1 MPSKMDD
8 LIRDPINYLNKSSVK
23 HIVDILN
30 KSDKAFFNTD
40 EVILSDDIYDI
51 VKQYLRNKDPENAY
65 LKKVGA
71 EIEFNKEVLPIYL
84 GSLDKI
90 KDNESEIKKW
100 QMKYPGDSGYD
111 SYVVSEKLDGI
122 SCLLYHDCQETKMFT
137 RGNGSEGQNIT
148 HILPYLN
155 LDISEITKIR
165 EKIAIRGELIISR
178 KNWNKISDIGSNARN
193 VVAGAIHSKSIN
205 REIISNIDFIA
216 YDMMSPRYKQSVAYE
231 IMGKMNI
238 PVVRNILL
246 ENDML
251 SLDTLSNLLQKWRKD
266 SKYEI
271 DGIVVHHNSVH
282 EIVTGKNPK
291 YAFAFKT
298 ILTHE
303 QAEVIVTDVEWNVSK
318 HRYLKPLVKFNEVN
332 LGGVNIKQATGFNGS
347 FIEKNKIG
355 PGSHIIIVR
364 SGDVIPHILNVLT
377 ASANGQAKMPEVP
390 YKWTDTEVD
399 ILLLDSGKNK
409 EQDVQSFTHFMKT
422 LDIAG
427 VKEGMIAKLYDAG
440 YDTLGKIIRISVEEM
455 SAIPGFQEKSALKT
469 YETLQKVHEAE
480 CNKLLTASNVF
491 GRGFGERKLK
501 IITEEYEYVAY
512 DRENALK
519 LKIEDIERLKG
530 MARISAEQ
538 FIEGL
543 PKFFE
548 FCDELGIKC
557 KKEKK
562 KDAVDKNSIL
572 NGKKIV
578 FSGFRNKELEKIIE
592 GNGGVVTTTVSKS
605 TDYLIVKSEDETSTK
620 IDKAREYGIAIITV
634 KDFERFIS

>member
-1 MPSKMDD
+1 
-8 LIRDPINYLNKSSVK
+8 
-23 HIVDILN
+23 
-30 KSDKAFFNTD
+30 
-40 EVILSDDIYDI
+40 
-51 VKQYLRNKDPENAY
+51 
-65 LKKVGA
+65 
-71 EIEFNKEVLPIYL
+71 
-84 GSLDKI
+84 
-90 KDNESEIKKW
+90 
-100 QMKYPGDSGYD
+100 
-111 SYVVSEKLDGI
+111 
-122 SCLLYHDCQETKMFT
+122 
-137 RGNGSEGQNIT
+137 
-148 HILPYLN
+148 
-155 LDISEITKIR
+155 
-165 EKIAIRGELIISR
+165 
-178 KNWNKISDIGSNARN
+178 
-193 VVAGAIHSKSIN
+193 
-205 REIISNIDFIA
+205 
-216 YDMMSPRYKQSVAYE
+216 MSPRYKQSIAYE
-231 IMGKMNI
+231 IIGKMNI
-238 PVVRNILL
+238 PVVGNILL
-246 ENDML
+246 ENDKL
-251 SLDTLSNLLQKWRKD
+251 TLETLSNLLQKWRKD

-282 EIVTGKNPK
+282 KIVSGKNPK

-318 HRYLKPLVKFNEVN
+318 HRYLKPLVKFNEVT

-377 ASANGQAKMPEVP
+377 ASANGKPKMPEVP
-390 YKWTDTEVD
+390 YKWTDTNVD
-399 ILLLDSGKNK
+399 ILLLDSEKNK

-422 LDIAG
+422 LDITG
-427 VKEGMIAKLYDAG
+427 VKEGVISKMYDAG
-440 YDTLGKIIRISVEEM
+440 YDTLGKIIRISVEEIA
-455 SAIPGFQEKSALKT
+455 AIPGFQEKSASKT
-469 YETLQKVHEAE
+469 YEMLQKVHEAE
-480 CNKLLTASNVF
+480 CNKLLTASNAF

-512 DRENALK
+512 NREKAFK
-519 LKIEDIERLKG
+519 LKIEDIEKLKG
-530 MARISAEQ
+530 MARISAMQ

-562 KDAVDKNSIL
+562 KGAPVDKNSIL

-578 FSGFRNKELEKIIE
+578 FSGFRNKEFEKNIE
-592 GNGGVVTTTVSKS
+592 ENGGVVTTSVSKS

-620 IDKAREYGIAIITV
+620 IDKANELGVTIMTM